1 MMLRFLF
8 VTLLFFSLS
17 VNIKGQSIDTENSS
31 VSFSV
36 SNMRIN
42 TVKGTFKGINGN
54 IDFDANNIATS
65 SFDVCI
71 DASTIDTGIAKRDQH
86 LKNEDFFEVDKYPTI
101 CFKSTEITAI
111 TSGYLT
117 TGILTMRGVSK
128 TIEIPF
134 TFSNNELVG
143 NFKVDRFDYNVGAGT
158 GKFMVGK
165 EINIQIVARLIY

>member
-8 VTLLFFSLS
+8 VSLAILSLS
-17 VNIKGQSIDTENSS
+17 YNLTSQPLNSENSI

-36 SNMRIN
+36 SNMRFN
-42 TVKGTFKGINGN
+42 TVKGTFKGMKGSINFTPDN
-54 IDFDANNIATS
+54 LVTS

-71 DASTIDTGIAKRDQH
+71 DASTINTGNSKRDQH
-86 LKNEDFFEVDKYPTI
+86 LKNEDFFEVDKYSTI
-101 CFKSTEITAI
+101 CFKTNQIIKTKM
-111 TSGYLT
+111 GYNT
-117 TGILTMRGVSK
+117 TGVLSMHGVSK

-143 NFKVDRFDYNVGAGT
+143 EFKVNRLDYNIGERT

-165 EINIQIVARLIY
+165 EIDIKIVVLLKY